1 LYVRARSIA
10 GSYKIPG
17 GSVDLFSSPGF
28 DVERANFAG
37 LLGPEEAD
45 ISRPLRGV
53 RRADQEPLQCSR
65 ENSLRNALWRHSGL
79 LNVSTSTLYLS
90 HEL

>member
-1 LYVRARSIA
+1 MLYLRARSIA

-17 GSVDLFSSPGF
+17 GSVDRFSSPGF

-45 ISRPLRGV
+45 ILRPLPGARDAPFKI
-53 RRADQEPLQCSR
+53 RCSARAGTVSVALSGGSR
-65 ENSLRNALWRHSGL
+65 CF
-79 LNVSTSTLYLS
+79 
-90 HEL
+90 